1 MATILPGPK
10 TDLSLCV
17 LAYGGGYSRT
27 GYGAQGGDDGGGFM
41 AGSQQGSQG
50 GGGGGGSKVPFP
62 SPPSRSLSH
71 HISLKPSSSQSYG
84 DESLRPVTIKQLADW
99 SEPFPGSDVAIDGA
113 PLTQLTLVGQIRK
126 INPQAT
132 NITYT
137 LDDGTATI
145 DVKKWVDAERGADD
159 EEGVGQF
166 AEDQHV
172 RVWGRLKVFNGKKH
186 VGAHFI
192 RAIEDYNEVS
202 YHLVEAAYVHLYI
215 TKGPPVPGQ
224 EGQDGAAQQKQQ
236 QQTGM
241 GGGDSMFVD
250 DGYGGGGG
258 GGGGGDEETPQQKLA
273 RASASAKKVFAY
285 LNNTPGG
292 NEGVNV
298 SLIAQ
303 GTRMSAREVFN
314 AADELNQ
321 SGLVYT
327 TVDDETF
334 AILEY

>member
-1 MATILPGPK
+1 MT
-10 TDLSLCV
+10 
-17 LAYGGGYSRT
+17 
-27 GYGAQGGDDGGGFM
+27 
-41 AGSQQGSQG
+41 
-50 GGGGGGSKVPFP
+50 
-62 SPPSRSLSH
+62 
-71 HISLKPSSSQSYG
+71 
-84 DESLRPVTIKQLADW
+84 
-99 SEPFPGSDVAIDGA
+99 IDGA

-145 DVKKWVDAERGADD
+145 DVKKWVDAERSGDD
-159 EEGVGQF
+159 DAGGQQQF
-166 AEDQHV
+166 TEDQYV
-172 RVWGRLKVFNGKKH
+172 RVWGRLKSFNQKKH

-192 RAIEDYNEVS
+192 RAIEDYNEVN

-224 EGQDGAAQQKQQ
+224 EGQQQQQQQKQQ
-236 QQTGM
+236 QQQA
-241 GGGDSMFVD
+241 GGDSMFVD
-250 DGYGGGGG
+250 DGYGA
-258 GGGGGDEETPQQKLA
+258 GGGGGDEESQQAKLA
-273 RASASAKKVFAY
+273 RASPAARKVFQY

-298 SLIAQ
+298 HVIAQ
-303 GTRMSAREVFN
+303 GTHMSTREVFT

-334 AILEY
+334 AILEF

>member
-1 MATILPGPK
+1 M
-10 TDLSLCV
+10 S
-17 LAYGGGYSRT
+17 YGGGYQRT
-27 GYGAQGGDDGGGFM
+27 NYGAQGGDDAGGFM

-50 GGGGGGSKVPFP
+50 GGGGGGSK
-62 SPPSRSLSH
+62 
-71 HISLKPSSSQSYG
+71 SYG

-99 SEPFPGSDVAIDGA
+99 TEPFPGADITIDGA

-145 DVKKWVDAERGADD
+145 DVKKWVDAERADD
-159 EEGVGQF
+159 AEGTQF
-166 AEDQHV
+166 VEDQHV
-172 RVWGRLKVFNGKKH
+172 RVWGRLKSFNGKKH

-192 RAIEDYNEVS
+192 RAVEDFNEVN

-215 TKGPPVPGQ
+215 TKGPPAADGQ
-224 EGQDGAAQQKQQ
+224 QQPAAQQQQ
-236 QQTGM
+236 QKTAHD
-241 GGGDSMFVD
+241 GDSMFVD

-258 GGGGGDEETPQQKLA
+258 GGGDGGGDETPQQKLA
-273 RASASAKKVFAY
+273 RAGPLAKKMFQY

-292 NEGVNV
+292 NEGLHLNMI
-298 SLIAQ
+298 SSGAGMSMRDAIAA
-303 GTRMSAREVFN
+303 G
-314 AADELNQ
+314 DELNQ
-321 SGLVYT
+321 LGLVYT
-327 TVDDETF
+327 TVDDETY

>member
-1 MATILPGPK
+1 M
-10 TDLSLCV
+10 S
-17 LAYGGGYSRT
+17 YGGGYQKT

-50 GGGGGGSKVPFP
+50 GGGGSK
-62 SPPSRSLSH
+62 
-71 HISLKPSSSQSYG
+71 SYG

-99 SEPFPGSDVAIDGA
+99 SEPFPGADIQIDGA

-145 DVKKWVDAERGADD
+145 DVKKWVDAERAEDGAD
-159 EEGVGQF
+159 GAQF
-166 AEDQHV
+166 AEDQYV
-172 RVWGRLKVFNGKKH
+172 RIWGRLKSFNGKKH

-192 RAIEDYNEVS
+192 RAIEDYNEVN

-224 EGQDGAAQQKQQ
+224 AAAEGQTK
-236 QQTGM
+236 QQTG
-241 GGGDSMFVD
+241 GDGESMFVD

-258 GGGGGDEETPQQKLA
+258 GGGAGGGEETPQQKLA
-273 RASASAKKVFAY
+273 RASPLAKKVFAY

-292 NEGVNV
+292 NEGV
-298 SLIAQ
+298 SAHLIAS
-303 GTRMSAREVFN
+303 GTGLSTREVFT

-334 AILEY
+334 AILEYS